1 MFGGRRLLINSQQ
14 LFFQRPRQ
22 NYWLIPNIK
31 SHDLTVSKRTL
42 SNPYVNK
49 AFIIS
54 SPSFQNFVK
63 CNTTYSSFYN
73 LIAAISRVLI
83 DQHLIF
89 AHPRAQHAVI
99 RLENVRQLNIRRDK
113 KFDIRVSHRQPHNNS
128 RNIVNFLGPLSLR
141 RTNKE

>member
-22 NYWLIPNIK
+22 NYWLIPSIK
-31 SHDLTVSKRTL
+31 SDDLTVSKRTL

-89 AHPRAQHAVI
+89 CSPTCSCCNSSRKCTPVKYKTRQK
-99 RLENVRQLNIRRDK
+99 VRYPSFTQTT
-113 KFDIRVSHRQPHNNS
+113 S
-128 RNIVNFLGPLSLR
+128 
-141 RTNKE
+141 

>member
-1 MFGGRRLLINSQQ
+1 MFGGRRLLINSRQ

-89 AHPRAQHAVI
+89 CSPTCSTCCNSSRKCMPVKYKTRQK
-99 RLENVRQLNIRRDK
+99 VRYPSFTQTT
-113 KFDIRVSHRQPHNNS
+113 SQ
-128 RNIVNFLGPLSLR
+128 
-141 RTNKE
+141 